1 MIKEHGFTSMGG
13 HSDLG
18 AFISLLMGTILKK
31 NIFKESKSLD
41 FLLRTVFLWL

>member
-1 MIKEHGFTSMGG
+1 MIKEHGFTSKGG

-31 NIFKESKSLD
+31 TFSKKASL
-41 FLLRTVFLWL
+41 